1 MACSP
6 EIPEKATLRVR
17 FELAQ
22 DSTDGEKYRKPLVNL
37 PYVVDA
43 HSNEEDHEIA
53 LDLGGHEMRNDLRHC
68 WSPSSNSSRLL
79 FSRLT
84 QLHSLRCVPKPESDL
99 RAPVSIGLVPS

>member
-22 DSTDGEKYRKPLVNL
+22 DSTDGEKYWKPLVNL
-37 PYVVDA
+37 PYFVDT
-43 HSNEEDHEIA
+43 HSNEEDHKIA

-68 WSPSSNSSRLL
+68 WSPSSNSSC
-79 FSRLT
+79 LT
-84 QLHSLRCVPKPESDL
+84 ALITVFKVSGRQQASFPASVSL
-99 RAPVSIGLVPS
+99 